1 MRLHWGAGIAA
12 VYLAFATAT
21 SGFVFFAMHQ
31 PVELVRPDYYEQALA
46 HDAHRRAVA
55 RVEALGPRFTCEI
68 AEGGRAIALRLP
80 SEQAGRATGTVWLY
94 RPADSRDDRTI
105 PIAVD
110 AGGRQRIALDG
121 LAQGRWLA
129 RVQWTVDGVD
139 YYAER
144 EVTRP

>member
-21 SGFVFFAMHQ
+21 SGFVVFAMRQ

-46 HDAHRRAVA
+46 HDAHRRAVVRA
-55 RVEALGPRFTCEI
+55 DALGGRFTCELVD
-68 AEGGRAIALRLP
+68 GGRAIALRLP
-80 SEQAGRATGTVWLY
+80 AEHASRARGSVWLY
-94 RPADSRDDRTI
+94 RPSDSRADRTT

-110 AGGRQRIALDG
+110 AAGRERVTLDG
-121 LAQGRWLA
+121 LVAGRWLA